1 MRFGLNTFTTFLNY
15 LGSRKAL
22 SSSVN
27 THLPNIFAHRNP
39 RIARSRSAR
48 LHAAKSAAR
57 LRNRRSTANAAANS
71 TNRPSSTAGTGTTH
85 GSKRRGTNYR
95 RAKMRPLIAR
105 KPLRR
110 CNTVLA
116 PQPPTHPQP
125 PGAFVV
131 EPSFVVPGFPGL
143 DDRDLPPFVAQKLFF
158 DALDEGREA
167 ILRAEEERKES
178 EEQAKYEHLVEQDSK
193 KAQAARR
200 RAEEAEYARLLE
212 EDRRKAEAA
221 RLRAENEEF
230 VRLLEED
237 MRKAKEAHRRAME
250 QEERQRQA
258 ERESMERERRERERR
273 EREHRER
280 EAAQSNHVTRL
291 RVYEEKWAALRS
303 NAVGVEQLGFYD
315 IPWPLFENIKGIQDI
330 TEERVLA
337 FVCHPLHEHIQG
349 PGGGQAKSLR
359 SEMLRW
365 HPDKFEGK
373 VLDKVVK
380 GDREV
385 VREAAGRVARIL
397 TTSSAKLRQPF

>member
-1 MRFGLNTFTTFLNY
+1 MRFGLNILTTFLKHFGNRKVQS
-15 LGSRKAL
+15 GSD
-22 SSSVN
+22 S
-27 THLPNIFAHRNP
+27 THLHNIFAHRSP
-39 RIARSRSAR
+39 RVARSRSTR

-57 LRNRRSTANAAANS
+57 LRKHRSIANAAAKD
-71 TNRPSSTAGTGTTH
+71 TNQPSSTAGTGTAR
-85 GSKRRGTNYR
+85 GAKQRGTKRR
-95 RAKMRPLIAR
+95 RAKMRPLTAT

-110 CNTVLA
+110 CNTVLV

-143 DDRDLPPFVAQKLFF
+143 DDRHLPPFVAQKLFF
-158 DALDEGREA
+158 DALDEGRQA

-193 KAQAARR
+193 KAHEARR

-212 EDRRKAEAA
+212 EDLRKAEAA
-221 RLRAENEEF
+221 RRRAENEEF
-230 VRLLEED
+230 ARLVEED
-237 MRKAKEAHRRAME
+237 KRKAREAHRRAME

-258 ERESMERERRERERR
+258 ERESVERERRERERR
-273 EREHRER
+273 EKECRER
-280 EAAQSNHVTRL
+280 EAAQSSLLTRL

-303 NAVGVEQLGFYD
+303 NAIGVEHLSFYD
-315 IPWPLFENIKGIQDI
+315 IPWPSFENTRGSVDI
-330 TEERVLA
+330 IEERVLA

-349 PGGGQAKSLR
+349 GGGQAKSLR
-359 SEMLRW
+359 LEMLRW

-373 VLDKVVK
+373 VLGKVVE
-380 GDREV
+380 GDREA

-397 TTSSAKLRQPF
+397 TTFSAKMR